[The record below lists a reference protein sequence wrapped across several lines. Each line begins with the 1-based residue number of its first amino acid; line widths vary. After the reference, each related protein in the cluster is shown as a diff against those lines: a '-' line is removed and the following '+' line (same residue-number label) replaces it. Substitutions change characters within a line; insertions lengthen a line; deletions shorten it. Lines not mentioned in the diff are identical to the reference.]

1 MNEAL
6 LRPVAITRSST
17 VDQLVIALRERILR
31 GELAA
36 GARLREAAVSEA
48 SGVSRNTVREAL
60 LVLAGEGLV
69 RHEPHRGATVTALSA
84 EDIHDLY
91 EVRRVLES
99 AAIDAAT
106 THGSPDL
113 APVDAALDRLAAAA
127 AVGEWLGLVDADL
140 LFHGCLV
147 DLHCS
152 TRISR
157 SFRAIQGELRLGFAI
172 VAYVD
177 QEFVRPQG
185 IVDEHRRLLELLRAN
200 DAHACKTLLATHLV
214 HYRDRLIEVV
224 VSGSLPQHAAH

>member
-1 MNEAL
+1 MREAA

-17 VDQLVIALRERILR
+17 VDQLVTALRARILR

-36 GARLREAAVSEA
+36 GVRLREAAVSDA

-60 LVLAGEGLV
+60 LVLASEGLV

-84 EDIHDLY
+84 ADVHDLY

-99 AAIDAAT
+99 AAIDVAT
-106 THGSPDL
+106 TRGSPDL
-113 APVDAALDRLAAAA
+113 GRVDAALDRLAAAA

-140 LFHGCLV
+140 LFHASLV

-152 TRISR
+152 PRISR
-157 SFRAIQGELRLGFAI
+157 SFRGIEGELRLGFAL
-172 VAYVD
+172 VAYAD
-177 QEFVRPQG
+177 QEFVEPQG
-185 IVDEHRRLLELLRAN
+185 IVDAHRQILELLRAN
-200 DAHACKTLLATHLV
+200 DAEACKHLLKTHLT

-224 VSGSLPQHAAH
+224 VSGALPQYAAH